1 MGAPMTGGRADGSI
15 MVGWISLTFGVDFDW
30 DIT

>member
-1 MGAPMTGGRADGSI
+1 MTGGRADGSI